1 MKHRTPWLIANMV
14 QPPKHFTSGDILRWR
29 RVGGLVLAE
38 AQFEPGQRIHRDAP
52 PHARFVLVL
61 KGALTETRGD
71 EQTAT
76 YGASTLLFRRADEA
90 HSYAASDR
98 GATCLIVDMDPV
110 WLGRAREQAPVLARS
125 TVFRRGLLLH
135 LAHRLHGE
143 FRLRDEVSRLAIES
157 LTLGLLAE
165 ASRRVAKANE
175 RPAPLW
181 LQVALALVEQRFA
194 EPLPLAS
201 VARHVGVHPVHLAR
215 TFRRVYQTSFASYV
229 RQLRIDFARRQLAGS
244 AALSEIACAAG
255 FCDQSHFSRCFKQY
269 TGLTPA
275 EYRASLR

>member
-1 MKHRTPWLIANMV
+1 MIVH
-14 QPPKHFTSGDILRWR
+14 PPRNFTSGDILRWR

-38 AQFEPGQRIHRDAP
+38 VQFEAGQRVHCDAH
-52 PHARFVLVL
+52 PHARFMLVM
-61 KGALTETRGD
+61 KGSLTETHGD
-71 EQTAT
+71 DATT
-76 YGASTLLFRRADEA
+76 YGASTLLFRRADEP

-98 GATCLIVDMDPV
+98 GATCLIVDLDPA
-110 WLGRAREQAPVLARS
+110 WLSRAREQAPLLARS

-135 LAHRLHGE
+135 LAHRLYGE

-165 ASRRVAKANE
+165 ASRCVARAAE

-181 LQVALALVEQRFA
+181 LQVALTLIEQHFA

-215 TFRRVYQTSFASYV
+215 TFRREYQTSFASYV
-229 RQLRIDFARRQLAGS
+229 RQLRIDFARRQLAGP

-255 FCDQSHFSRCFKQY
+255 FYDQSHFSRCFKQS

-275 EYRASLR
+275 EFRATLR